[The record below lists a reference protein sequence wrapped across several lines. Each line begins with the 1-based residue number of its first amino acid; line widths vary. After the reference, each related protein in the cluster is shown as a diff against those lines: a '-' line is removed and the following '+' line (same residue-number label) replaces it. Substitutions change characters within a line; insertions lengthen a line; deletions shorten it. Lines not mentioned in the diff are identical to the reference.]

1 MLQYN
6 KRFSIQNIAYF
17 LLTMIMICYIMI
29 IGKFFIIP
37 FFFAVL
43 LSMLMLPIQHFF
55 DRYIS
60 SQTLSTLLA
69 FLSVLIPI
77 AAIITFFS
85 VQVSIVIGNL
95 DNISLKV
102 QSGAHTLFQWISDYF
117 NISPEE
123 SQNILKNNISKF
135 ISSPIT
141 IFQSSVNSFAVIMLD
156 IALIFLFM
164 FFLLAYRKAIKNF
177 ILMQFSPT
185 QREAAGQTVAD
196 IQNMLGHYLSGLFI
210 VMLVLAVM
218 NSIGLWFIGIDYPL
232 LWASLAAFLT
242 IIPYIG
248 TTLGGGL
255 PFFYALATAES
266 WHQPAAVVIMYATV
280 QQLEGN
286 VITPFIVGSKV
297 RINPLVAIIG
307 ILLMN
312 ALWGIIGI
320 VLAIPVTAA
329 IKIVL
334 DQIMPFK
341 PIGTLMSND
350 VIKDQDRFLNEWDE
364 EKYRLS
370 SLFYHD
376 KELPT
381 QVNEKEN
388 KTSETE
394 NPDQ

>member
-1 MLQYN
+1 
-6 KRFSIQNIAYF
+6 
-17 LLTMIMICYIMI
+17 
-29 IGKFFIIP
+29 
-37 FFFAVL
+37 
-43 LSMLMLPIQHFF
+43 
-55 DRYIS
+55 
-60 SQTLSTLLA
+60 
-69 FLSVLIPI
+69 
-77 AAIITFFS
+77 

>member
-1 MLQYN
+1 
-6 KRFSIQNIAYF
+6 
-17 LLTMIMICYIMI
+17 MIV
-29 IGKFFIIP
+29 GKFFIIP

-55 DRYIS
+55 DRYIR
-60 SQTLSTLLA
+60 SQTLSTLLT
-69 FLSVLIPI
+69 FLTILIPI
-77 AAIITFFS
+77 AGVITFFS

-102 QSGAHTLFQWISDYF
+102 QSGANNLFQWVSDYF
-117 NISPEE
+117 HISPEE
-123 SQNILKNNISKF
+123 SQNILKNNLSKF
-135 ISSPIT
+135 ISSPLT
-141 IFQSSVNSFAVIMLD
+141 IFQNSVNSFATILLD
-156 IALIFLFM
+156 ISLIFLFM
-164 FFLLAYRKAIKNF
+164 FFLLAYRKSIKNF
-177 ILMQFSPT
+177 ILMQFSPI
-185 QREAAGQTVAD
+185 QRSTAGKTIAD

-218 NSIGLWFIGIDYPL
+218 NSVGLWIIGIEYPL

-266 WHQPAAVVIMYATV
+266 WHQPAAVIIMYATV

-286 VITPFIVGSKV
+286 LITPYIVGSKV

-341 PIGTLMSND
+341 PIGALMGND
-350 VIKDQDRFLNEWDE
+350 IIKDQERFLHEWDE
-364 EKYRLS
+364 EQYRLS
-370 SLFYHD
+370 SLFYH
-376 KELPT
+376 ERENSNPQSEVNNEMIEPNLPD
-381 QVNEKEN
+381 NE
-388 KTSETE
+388 
-394 NPDQ
+394 Q